1 MTVVEIFTLCIKQKS
16 LILFQYSIQCLVVR
30 GSISIEFSDQCLAK
44 RIVVLDKVPFKSM
57 EGLADHFNVAMVT
70 YITDIYQVRILI
82 GESAQISKTNIRVIV
97 AVIVS
102 PLKTCV

>member
-1 MTVVEIFTLCIKQKS
+1 
-16 LILFQYSIQCLVVR
+16 
-30 GSISIEFSDQCLAK
+30 
-44 RIVVLDKVPFKSM
+44 M

-82 GESAQISKTNIRVIV
+82 GESAQISKTNIGVIV

-102 PLKTCV
+102 PLKSCV

>member
-1 MTVVEIFTLCIKQKS
+1 
-16 LILFQYSIQCLVVR
+16 
-30 GSISIEFSDQCLAK
+30 LAK

-82 GESAQISKTNIRVIV
+82 GESAQISKTNIG
-97 AVIVS
+97 VS
-102 PLKTCV
+102 S